1 MGFETNTIKLLLKAK
16 ELGVNFEKVITIGR
30 QGLHLKENELQDL
43 LVKSGFSSE
52 QSSKI
57 FKNNNFAEP
66 FLKLL
71 GAKITDS
78 MDASSYEG
86 ATIIHDL
93 NQPIANQ
100 LKSKYTLVI
109 DGGSLEHVFNFPMAI
124 KNCMQLVETGGY
136 IISIA
141 PANNFFGHGFYQFSP
156 ELFFRIFN
164 ASNGYRSLKMYFFI
178 EGKESEIYEVSDPLE
193 VNQRVTMVNSSPSYL
208 FVIAQKTEEKE
219 LFEQT
224 PMQSDYENISW
235 QNKTSAET
243 VKKFTLFGFVKQFVP
258 SFIKTWILKLFRPT
272 GISNQDF
279 FKKL

>member
-16 ELGVNFEKVITIGR
+16 QLGVNFEKVITIGR
-30 QGLHLKENELQDL
+30 QGLHLKEKELQDI
-43 LVKSGFSSE
+43 LVKSGFSIDE
-52 QSSKI
+52 SSRI

-93 NQPIANQ
+93 NQPIANE

-109 DGGSLEHVFNFPMAI
+109 DGGSLEHVFNFPLAI
-124 KNCMQLVETGGY
+124 KNCMQLIETGGY
-136 IISIA
+136 FISIA

-164 ASNGYRSLKMYFFI
+164 SSNGYRFIKMYFFI
-178 EGKESEIYEVSDPLE
+178 EGKESEIYEVSDPLA

-235 QNKTSAET
+235 QNKTSAEAA
-243 VKKFTLFGFVKQFVP
+243 KKFTLFGFVKQFVP